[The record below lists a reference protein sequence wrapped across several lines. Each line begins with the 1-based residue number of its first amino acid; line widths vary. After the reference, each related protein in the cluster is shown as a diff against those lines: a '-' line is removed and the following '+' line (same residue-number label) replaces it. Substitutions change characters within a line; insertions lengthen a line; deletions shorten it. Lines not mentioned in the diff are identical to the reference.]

1 MKQQDLTNYDMR
13 YRQAKNDRNINH
25 QHPAKYA
32 AYFIFWLVILSSIMG
47 AVT

>member
-1 MKQQDLTNYDMR
+1 MSRHDLNSNDLYLQDR
-13 YRQAKNDRNINH
+13 RNING

-32 AYFIFWLVILSSIMG
+32 LYFIFWLVILSSLIG

>member
-13 YRQAKNDRNINH
+13 YRQLERDRNING

-32 AYFIFWLVILSSIMG
+32 LYFIFWLVILSSLIG

>member
-1 MKQQDLTNYDMR
+1 MNKHDLT
-13 YRQAKNDRNINH
+13 ANDLYLQGRNINH

-32 AYFIFWLVILSSIMG
+32 AYFIFWLVILSSLIG

>member
-1 MKQQDLTNYDMR
+1 MSKHDLTSNDLYL
-13 YRQAKNDRNINH
+13 QDRNING

-32 AYFIFWLVILSSIMG
+32 LYFIFWLVILSSLMG